1 MNINKSG
8 RPEGRNSGKSLRKY
22 RQALTCRDLQLAHIL
37 IRVAEVGGGYPMH
50 YRLRCAIG
58 FLNVQKK
65 PKSKRS
71 FLTQGIPKSE
81 NFALFVKIMTQ
92 ILYQKNF
99 ITFSESKYGQNHG
112 QCSEKVERGLSGG

>member
-1 MNINKSG
+1 MGAKVIIYGQSL
-8 RPEGRNSGKSLRKY
+8 NSHFLKDLTHC
-22 RQALTCRDLQLAHIL
+22 AL
-37 IRVAEVGGGYPMH
+37 H
-50 YRLRCAIG
+50 YRLRCPIG

-65 PKSKRS
+65 SKSKRL

-92 ILYQKNF
+92 ILYQKYF
-99 ITFSESKYGQNHG
+99 ITFSENTYGQNHG

>member
-1 MNINKSG
+1 MCTNKSG
-8 RPEGRNSGKSLRKY
+8 GQEGRNSGKSLRKY

-92 ILYQKNF
+92 ILYQKKI
-99 ITFSESKYGQNHG
+99 ITFSESKYGENHG
-112 QCSEKVERGLSGG
+112 QCSEKV